1 MKHFSKS
8 NAVERRDTTTDLRV
22 ISILSRLDSDREGV
36 SGTHQLNLPPA
47 TNRSNNQDE
56 INLKTNGY
64 MKKKEEYLAPT
75 ISIVAIEIESG
86 IASGSAK
93 VNPGSDGTDIVEHE
107 WEVGED
113 VEREFEW

>member
-1 MKHFSKS
+1 
-8 NAVERRDTTTDLRV
+8 
-22 ISILSRLDSDREGV
+22 
-36 SGTHQLNLPPA
+36 
-47 TNRSNNQDE
+47 
-56 INLKTNGY
+56 